1 MHKSQVNKLIDFT
14 MEIASGCRHN
24 CSGCMVEKED
34 NRFPTLEEFDRIDRM
49 IDTFETAEL
58 EVLNFILGPTDIL
71 SSENKNLILEHPRIK
86 QIAQRFLKTTLN
98 CAFLDPKPE
107 VYEKL
112 AEQVEALI
120 PNGLLKFTVPF
131 EVRHIDNPAYIE
143 GIRNRVAYFE
153 SCLSTVKITR
163 VYSVVNFEESI
174 ANDHKRGFTLTKDI
188 LTRAYHVNLHPTSH
202 SDFILPHGRESLRDP
217 VNQENFLSSLEHLNR
232 LLIQSRMA
240 ANERQEHFEIVEL
253 QMNEGEDW
261 DVVYRNGEMFVPPFI
276 VEAFS
281 SFEPEHRVD
290 GPWTFENIFRQ
301 EEDGMIECLSLA
313 QTNGICDGCEFI
325 AKCAERGV
333 QKVMTITDSEHCIS
347 TAREMR
353 EEFNWER
360 RAS

>member
-34 NRFPTLEEFDRIDRM
+34 NRFPNMEDFDRIDAM
-49 IDTFETAEL
+49 LSSFEDAEL
-58 EVLNFILGPTDIL
+58 EMLNFILGPTDIL
-71 SSENKNLILEHPRIK
+71 SSENKDAILEHPRIK
-86 QIAQRFLKTTLN
+86 SIAQRFLKTTLN
-98 CAFLDPKPE
+98 CAFLDPKPA

-112 AEQVEALI
+112 ARQVEALI

-131 EVRHIDNPAYIE
+131 EVRHIDNPVYID
-143 GIRNRVAYFE
+143 GIRKRVAYFE
-153 SCLSTVKITR
+153 SCLKTVKITR

-174 ANDHKRGFTLTKDI
+174 ANDAKRGFTLTHDI
-188 LTRAYHVNLHPTSH
+188 LTRAYHVDLHPTSH
-202 SDFILPHGRESLRDP
+202 SDFILPHGRDSLRDP
-217 VNQENFLSSLEHLNR
+217 VNRERFLTSLHHLNG
-232 LLIQSRMA
+232 LLIESRKA
-240 ANERQEHFEIVEL
+240 ANARNEHFEIVEL

-261 DVVYRNGEMFVPPFI
+261 DVVYRNGEMYVPPFI

-290 GPWTFENIFRQ
+290 GPWSFENIFAQ
-301 EEDGMIECLSLA
+301 EEEGMFECITLA
-313 QTNGICDGCEFI
+313 QSNGVCDGCEFV

-333 QKVMTITDSEHCIS
+333 QKVMEITNAQTCIS

-353 EEFNWER
+353 DEFNWKR
-360 RAS
+360 RIA

>member
-1 MHKSQVNKLIDFT
+1 
-14 MEIASGCRHN
+14 
-24 CSGCMVEKED
+24 
-34 NRFPTLEEFDRIDRM
+34 
-49 IDTFETAEL
+49 
-58 EVLNFILGPTDIL
+58 
-71 SSENKNLILEHPRIK
+71 
-86 QIAQRFLKTTLN
+86 
-98 CAFLDPKPE
+98 
-107 VYEKL
+107 
-112 AEQVEALI
+112 
-120 PNGLLKFTVPF
+120 
-131 EVRHIDNPAYIE
+131 
-143 GIRNRVAYFE
+143 
-153 SCLSTVKITR
+153 
-163 VYSVVNFEESI
+163 
-174 ANDHKRGFTLTKDI
+174 
-188 LTRAYHVNLHPTSH
+188 
-202 SDFILPHGRESLRDP
+202 
-217 VNQENFLSSLEHLNR
+217 
-232 LLIQSRMA
+232 MA